1 MRGEVQQLSR
11 KQQILLLHRRV
22 LLHNLAPLFY
32 LNDGLLT
39 PRCRSTVMV
48 RARMLVVLQVLAW
61 MKSAPC
67 LFLELQIALPLRLQ
81 RRAAV
86 VLHKP
91 LSLLLFLNFLAHM
104 QPLRDQNLLLL
115 HPSMPLFLPLPPLR
129 LLAIMYQQLK
139 WQQLRETTT

>member
-1 MRGEVQQLSR
+1 
-11 KQQILLLHRRV
+11 
-22 LLHNLAPLFY
+22 
-32 LNDGLLT
+32 
-39 PRCRSTVMV
+39 MV
-48 RARMLVVLQVLAW
+48 RTRMPVVLQVLAW

-81 RRAAV
+81 RRATV